1 MAIRDEIRS
10 LVRHS
15 LSDSILFEHDPEE
28 VYFWLFSLPMGVR
41 PLDAE
46 TPDGTPLLNEQTAV
60 VNFLDDCIHLCLK
73 APYGYIEG
81 LGVLCSDST
90 TTGDYQ
96 HGRNGLSPLL
106 ATVMEQISSRS
117 ASSLCP
123 SDMLAI
129 ISFTRRLLVRLA
141 GKRESLGH
149 IVRLSEKL
157 ASLPVGE
164 TLIKDHAIVANSV
177 TQEITI
183 LKHTLLLLDDPTAP
197 ISMPANPP
205 SAVADFLDRIENMPL
220 RTTLCSLR
228 ICFANQCL
236 QRRQGSSVGARPS
249 NSLTAYASLVAQS
262 RKRWRFGWLAS
273 CHAFTGRQ
281 WAYFWHIWTQANG
294 YCGTFHS
301 SPRCG

>member
-28 VYFWLFSLPMGVR
+28 IYFWLSALPIGVR

-81 LGVLCSDST
+81 LDALSSDST
-90 TTGDYQ
+90 TASGYQ
-96 HGRNGLSPLL
+96 HGGNTLSPLL
-106 ATVMEQISSRS
+106 ATVMEQISSRF
-117 ASSLCP
+117 ATSLCP
-123 SDMLAI
+123 SDSLAI
-129 ISFTRRLLVRLA
+129 ISFARRLLVRYA
-141 GKRESLGH
+141 GKGESLGL

-164 TLIKDHAIVANSV
+164 TLLENHAIVADSV
-177 TQEITI
+177 RQEITI
-183 LKHTLLLLDDPTAP
+183 LKHCLLLLDDPATP
-197 ISMPANPP
+197 ISMPENPS

-220 RTTLCSLR
+220 RTMLCSFHIVLLTDINVPSDVKGAVSELGLR
-228 ICFANQCL
+228 THRLRTPHSFPTPE
-236 QRRQGSSVGARPS
+236 RYGDS
-249 NSLTAYASLVAQS
+249 AS
-262 RKRWRFGWLAS
+262 
-273 CHAFTGRQ
+273 
-281 WAYFWHIWTQANG
+281 
-294 YCGTFHS
+294 
-301 SPRCG
+301 